1 MPITVISGFK
11 TRVQTELNK
20 FFVHFANQDNLT
32 REACAQAYSK
42 ANAGERQMSF
52 EHLHKLNAA
61 DLLVLDRGYP
71 AQWLIAH
78 LIQRHPKP
86 HR

>member
-1 MPITVISGFK
+1 MPITAISGFK
-11 TRVQTELNK
+11 TRVQTELNI
-20 FFVHFANQDNLT
+20 FFVHFANQANLT

>member
-1 MPITVISGFK
+1 MLITVISGFK
-11 TRVQTELNK
+11 TRVQTELNI
-20 FFVHFANQDNLT
+20 FFVHFANQANLT

-78 LIQRHPKP
+78 LIHRYPKP

>member
-1 MPITVISGFK
+1 MLITVISGFK
-11 TRVQTELNK
+11 TRVQTSLNK
-20 FFVHFANQDNLT
+20 FFVHFAHK
-32 REACAQAYSK
+32 AYSK
-42 ANAGERQMSF
+42 ANAGARQMSF

-78 LIQRHPKP
+78 LIHRYPKP

>member
-1 MPITVISGFK
+1 MISGFK

-20 FFVHFANQDNLT
+20 FFVHFAKQANLT

-42 ANAGERQMSF
+42 ANAGERQMPF

-61 DLLVLDRGYP
+61 DLLILDRDYP
-71 AQWLIAH
+71 AQ
-78 LIQRHPKP
+78 
-86 HR
+86 

>member
-42 ANAGERQMSF
+42 ANAGEREMSF

-71 AQWLIAH
+71 AQWLITH

>member
-1 MPITVISGFK
+1 
-11 TRVQTELNK
+11 
-20 FFVHFANQDNLT
+20 
-32 REACAQAYSK
+32 
-42 ANAGERQMSF
+42 MSF